1 MYHNAYTNNYL
12 IIISKLFRG
21 RVVLKVSRYMSLYCI
36 MLRVR
41 QLIMQLMRTH
51 PNLFPNVVVSSILSR
66 SSAGATK
73 YIVLSDI
80 YQSLLEST
88 LHSKYFEEVSRTSFS
103 EDDMATSDA

>member
-1 MYHNAYTNNYL
+1 
-12 IIISKLFRG
+12 
-21 RVVLKVSRYMSLYCI
+21 

-41 QLIMQLMRTH
+41 QLITQLTRTH
-51 PNLFPNVVVSSILSR
+51 PNLFPVVVSSILSR

-103 EDDMATSDA
+103 EDDIDPE